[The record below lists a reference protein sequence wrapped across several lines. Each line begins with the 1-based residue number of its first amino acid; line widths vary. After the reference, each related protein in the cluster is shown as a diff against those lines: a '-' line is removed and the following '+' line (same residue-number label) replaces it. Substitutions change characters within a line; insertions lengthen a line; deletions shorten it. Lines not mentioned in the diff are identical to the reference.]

1 MVVTIREV
9 DTKAVASQAPLTIT
23 TRGER
28 EVVSLETSATVM
40 ATTKN
45 NSITVAGATKALVA
59 GAALISVT
67 SIHREA
73 VVTIITVAER
83 ITKTEETNR
92 K

>member
-1 MVVTIREV
+1 MVVTIREA
-9 DTKAVASQAPLTIT
+9 DTKAVASQALLTIT

-28 EVVSLETSATVM
+28 EVVSLETSVTVM

-45 NSITVAGATKALVA
+45 NRITVVGPTKAQVV
-59 GAALISVT
+59 GAALTSVT
-67 SIHREA
+67 SIRREA